1 MVSYKKKIEECYTKC
16 STCGRI
22 FNNENMIW
30 LLMDTA
36 IKRGEKIYF
45 CSYSCFM
52 KHKRSKGRY
61 AESEEQSVNSID
73 TESDK
78 KNLQ

>member
-1 MVSYKKKIEECYTKC
+1 
-16 STCGRI
+16 
-22 FNNENMIW
+22 
-30 LLMDTA
+30 
-36 IKRGEKIYF
+36 
-45 CSYSCFM
+45 M

>member
-16 STCGRI
+16 SMCGRI

-36 IKRGEKIYF
+36 IKRGEKDIF
-45 CSYSCFM
+45 LQLFM
-52 KHKRSKGRY
+52 LY
-61 AESEEQSVNSID
+61 EA
-73 TESDK
+73 
-78 KNLQ
+78 